1 MRMTTLTMFAM
12 ATVAMAACGRPRVPD
27 AANLLPFGFL
37 DVPANGASV
46 ARVTRVAGWALD
58 DGTIRRVDVYVD
70 GRFAGST
77 TTGQARPDL
86 PPVFPDMEGA
96 ASGGWEIAIDLG
108 EGAGPKQILAQA
120 VDDVGA
126 TRDLGPAVVTVTAP

>member
-1 MRMTTLTMFAM
+1 MRMTT
-12 ATVAMAACGRPRVPD
+12 VAMFTAVAMMTACGGPRVPD

-37 DVPANGASV
+37 DVPASGASV

-77 TTGQARPDL
+77 STGLARPDL
-86 PPVFPDMEGA
+86 PPALPNVAGA

-108 EGAGPKQILAQA
+108 EGTAPKQILAQA
-120 VDDVGA
+120 VDDTGA
-126 TRDLGPAVVTVTAP
+126 TRDLGPVVVTVAAQ